1 MGASAGVGIL
11 LLASIPSHAL
21 AIACLG
27 VFALCTALSMT
38 LLSTGFGLTL
48 DRPAVR
54 RSFTRLVPMLGI
66 ASLAFGVWYSLGAQH
81 MVPYVF

>member
-1 MGASAGVGIL
+1 
-11 LLASIPSHAL
+11 
-21 AIACLG
+21 
-27 VFALCTALSMT
+27 MT

-54 RSFTRLVPMLGI
+54 RSFTRLVPVLGI
-66 ASLAFGVWYSLGAQH
+66 ASLAFGDWYSLGAQH